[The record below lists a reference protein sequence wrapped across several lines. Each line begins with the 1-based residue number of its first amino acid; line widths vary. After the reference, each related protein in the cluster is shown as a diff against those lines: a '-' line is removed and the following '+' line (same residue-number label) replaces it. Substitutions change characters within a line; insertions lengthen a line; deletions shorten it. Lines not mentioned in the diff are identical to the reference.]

1 MLCKTARLH
10 NRGIN
15 RAVTAHLKQRQRMAF
30 NREGTPAINR
40 VIQSLKRHTIRAT
53 VSGKRDSHGN
63 QQGPSH
69 GAPLIG
75 IEKLVVFEWD

>member
-1 MLCKTARLH
+1 
-10 NRGIN
+10 
-15 RAVTAHLKQRQRMAF
+15 MAF

-75 IEKLVVFEWD
+75 IEKLFIFE